1 MKQLFTIFLA
11 FMIVSGV
18 VAQDSTDK
26 KETKKEKKSKNGDKD
41 KKKGDDADVFISE
54 PEGDKYQLEQRRE
67 VSKPEMPS
75 YDVEQGF
82 NQQKRKKKQQ
92 DAFIDKEYYFPA
104 KPKNAWQIGL
114 RGGISQVNGDVNQNF
129 FKGNKPFVPGY
140 TFGATVIKPFSYM
153 FSMRLNYDFMEMWN
167 TDWQQSTLTENMI
180 RHTNYELAS
189 YVNNNPYGSN
199 DNIYHNSH
207 TVAHDMTLDAV
218 ISFGNVRFHKER
230 TKVIFNAFVTGGG
243 FLYQTWYDQLD
254 DNGQPYDYAS
264 IPNVNN
270 GASKKD
276 VIKSLNAMR
285 NGVYETQAEGHPDT
299 KDGSFIGNYS
309 FRPVFGAGV
318 GMTFRLNRFMNL
330 DIQTRMMFTR
340 DDLVDGMRWQEPE
353 TSNSN
358 VSIPLSEGGGVAASS
373 AGLTRDYDTYT
384 NTTLGLTFK
393 LVGKK
398 KTESTT
404 LLNPMHYTYQKLA
417 EADPEE
423 AINDLLQDDD
433 KDGVPNRLDQ
443 ELDTPE
449 GAPVNPK
456 GIALDSDSDGVKDY
470 EDDEPFSQPGLPVDA
485 KGVAIL
491 PPVEDNGGGACCG
504 CDDAVFPSVHFDKD
518 RYDIKPEFY
527 AHLSILADKMVS
539 CPDMMISATGMT
551 DKDDNDK
558 YNEQLS
564 WNRVNAVIDYLN
576 KNYGIDRNRFIVG
589 YEGESNAEGSSN
601 AAQYRERKVS
611 LTQAG
616 PNDKGSS
623 NPAAPHPG
631 IKAGKND

>member
-1 MKQLFTIFLA
+1 MKQLFTIFLS
-11 FMIVSGV
+11 FVLVTGV
-18 VAQDSTDK
+18 IAQDSTDT
-26 KETKKEKKSKNGDKD
+26 KETKKEKKEKKSKTDKK
-41 KKKGDDADVFISE
+41 KKKGDDADVFIGE
-54 PEGDKYQLEQRRE
+54 PEGDKYQLEERRD
-67 VSKPEMPS
+67 VSKPEMPL

-82 NQQKRKKKQQ
+82 NQQKKKKKQQ
-92 DAFIDKEYYFPA
+92 DAYMNNDYYFPA

-140 TFGATVIKPFSYM
+140 TFGVTVVKPFSYM

-167 TDWQQSTLTENMI
+167 TDWQRSTLTSDLIKN
-180 RHTNYELAS
+180 AKS
-189 YVNNNPYGSN
+189 NNSLLKYYNDNPYGANSQV
-199 DNIYHNSH
+199 YYNSH

-230 TKVIFNAFVTGGG
+230 TKVVFNAFVTGGG
-243 FLYQTWYDQLD
+243 FLYQTWYDQFD
-254 DNGQPYDYAS
+254 ENGDPYDYAS
-264 IPNVNN
+264 IPDINQDGV
-270 GASKKD
+270 SKKD
-276 VIKSLNAMR
+276 VIKALNEMR
-285 NGVYETQAEGHPDT
+285 NGVYETQADGHPGT
-299 KDGSFIGNYS
+299 KDAKFLGSYS
-309 FRPVFGAGV
+309 FRPVFGAGF

-330 DIQTRMMFTR
+330 DLQTRMMFTR
-340 DDLVDGMRWQEPE
+340 DDLVDGMRWQESDGSTLTIDGTTVP
-353 TSNSN
+353 
-358 VSIPLSEGGGVAASS
+358 SS
-373 AGLTRDYDTYT
+373 RGLTRDYDTYT

-443 ELDTPE
+443 EENTPE

-456 GIALDSDSDGVKDY
+456 GVALDSDGDGVLDY
-470 EDDEPFSQPGLPVDA
+470 KDDEPFSPPGLPVNA
-485 KGVAIL
+485 NGVAIL

-527 AHLSILADKMVS
+527 AHLSILADKMIS
-539 CPDMMISATGMT
+539 CPDMMINATGMT

-576 KNYGIDRNRFIVG
+576 KNYGIDRNRFIVNF
-589 YEGESNAEGSSN
+589 EGESNAEGTSR

-631 IKAGKND
+631 IDAGKND

>member
-1 MKQLFTIFLA
+1 MKQLFTIFLSFVLVA
-11 FMIVSGV
+11 GV
-18 VAQDSTDK
+18 MAQDGTDT
-26 KETKKEKKSKNGDKD
+26 KETKKEKKEKQSKKDKK
-41 KKKGDDADVFISE
+41 KKKGDDADVFIGE
-54 PEGDKYQLEQRRE
+54 PEGDKYQLDDRRD
-67 VSKPEMPS
+67 VSKPEMPL

-82 NQQKRKKKQQ
+82 NQQKKKKKQQ
-92 DAFIDKEYYFPA
+92 DAYMDNQYYFPA

-114 RGGISQVNGDVNQNF
+114 RGGISQVNGDVSQNF

-140 TFGATVIKPFSYM
+140 TFGVTVIKPFSYM

-167 TDWQQSTLTENMI
+167 TDWKASTLTFDQINSTKD
-180 RHTNYELAS
+180 RQLGDNYA
-189 YVNNNPYGSN
+189 VGSR
-199 DNIYHNSH
+199 IFHNSH
-207 TVAHDMTLDAV
+207 TVAHDVTLDAV

-230 TKVIFNAFVTGGG
+230 TKVVFNAFVTGGG

-254 DNGQPYDYAS
+254 DNGQPYDYSLANM
-264 IPNVNN
+264 PDVDNDGV
-270 GASKKD
+270 SKKD
-276 VIKSLNAMR
+276 VIKALNAMR
-285 NGVYETQAEGHPDT
+285 NGVYETRAEGQPNS
-299 KDGSFIGNYS
+299 KDANFIGSYS
-309 FRPVFGAGV
+309 FRPVFGAGF

-330 DIQTRMMFTR
+330 DLQTRMMFTR
-340 DDLVDGMRWQEPE
+340 DDLVDGMRWEEP
-353 TSNSN
+353 
-358 VSIPLSEGGGVAASS
+358 VSTGTGGGSRS
-373 AGLTRDYDTYT
+373 LTRDYDTYT

-393 LVGKK
+393 LIGKK

-443 ELDTPE
+443 EENTPE

-456 GIALDSDSDGVKDY
+456 GIALDSDGDGVKDY

-491 PPVEDNGGGACCG
+491 PPVEDNSNGGACCG

-539 CPDMMISATGMT
+539 CPDMMINATGMT

-576 KNYGIDRNRFIVG
+576 KNYGIDRNRFIVNF
-589 YEGESNAEGSSN
+589 EGESNAEGTSR

-631 IKAGKND
+631 IKAGQND